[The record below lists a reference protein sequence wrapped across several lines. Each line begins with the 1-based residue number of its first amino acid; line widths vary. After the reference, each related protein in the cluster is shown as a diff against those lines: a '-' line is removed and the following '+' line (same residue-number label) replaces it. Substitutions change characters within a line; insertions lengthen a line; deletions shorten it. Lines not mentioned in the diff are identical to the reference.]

1 MTSDITVT
9 QSFKIHYF
17 VLKSSFLLCCNLKK
31 PIKKK
36 ISSQTERTEFG
47 CLSSLKHT
55 RCSSPQIRKLGICL
69 FFFNKYFATKC
80 YLSKMALAVS
90 FRLIYETIPFRKL
103 LFSIALIVNC

>member
-1 MTSDITVT
+1 MFIFSKTY
-9 QSFKIHYF
+9 QMF
-17 VLKSSFLLCCNLKK
+17 VSSN
-31 PIKKK
+31 KK
-36 ISSQTERTEFG
+36 IRY
-47 CLSSLKHT
+47 L
-55 RCSSPQIRKLGICL
+55 P